1 MNKCFKVASLLFLS
15 GALLSGCYL
24 DLGFIQFGEKPQEQK
39 QEENKEENNEKGTGG
54 GGNQDQGGGGNQ
66 NQGGGSAVEGT
77 LLATVTLTA
86 NTDLVDAEA
95 DPAVFAKNDYKVTIS
110 QGECTQTV
118 AQAVGATGSYEF
130 RVYAKMDVTFS
141 GPSAFSKLL
150 IKYSSYVQN
159 GSKTFYFDY
168 EDLEGATNVYD
179 NTKCEAVVTLN
190 SASTSFLVNCSHQTR
205 IASVSFYA

>member
-1 MNKCFKVASLLFLS
+1 MNKGFKVASLLFFS

-24 DLGFIQFGEKPQEQK
+24 DLGFIKFGEKPQEQK
-39 QEENKEENNEKGTGG
+39 QEEQKQEEQGEKGSGNGG
-54 GGNQDQGGGGNQ
+54 QQGGND
-66 NQGGGSAVEGT
+66 GGSAVDGT

-95 DPAVFAKNDYKVTIS
+95 DPAVFTKNDYKVTIS

-190 SASTSFLVNCSHQTR
+190 SASTSFSVNCSHQTR

>member
-1 MNKCFKVASLLFLS
+1 MNKGFKVASLLFFS

-39 QEENKEENNEKGTGG
+39 QEEQKQEEQGEKGSGNGG
-54 GGNQDQGGGGNQ
+54 QQGGN
-66 NQGGGSAVEGT
+66 GGGSAVDGT

-86 NTDLVDAEA
+86 NTDLVDAET

-190 SASTSFLVNCSHQTR
+190 SASTSFSVNCSHQTR

>member
-1 MNKCFKVASLLFLS
+1 MNKSFKVASLLFFS

-39 QEENKEENNEKGTGG
+39 QEENKEESGEKGSGNGG
-54 GGNQDQGGGGNQ
+54 GQQGG
-66 NQGGGSAVEGT
+66 GGGSAVEGT

-86 NTDLVDAEA
+86 NADLVDAEA

-150 IKYSSYVQN
+150 IKYSSFVQN

-190 SASTSFLVNCSHQTR
+190 SASTSFSVNCYHQTR
-205 IASVSFYA
+205 IASVAFYA